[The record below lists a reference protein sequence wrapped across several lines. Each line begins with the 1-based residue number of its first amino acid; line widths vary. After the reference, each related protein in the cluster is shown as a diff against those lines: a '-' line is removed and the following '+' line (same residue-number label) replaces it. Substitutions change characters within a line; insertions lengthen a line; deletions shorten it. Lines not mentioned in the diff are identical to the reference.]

1 MTVDPLVSVE
11 WLKDHLGDPQV
22 RAVDVRWYL
31 TEPHRGRADY
41 DAAHLPG
48 AVFMDIDGDL
58 AAPRGQGPFSDDVHG
73 VLDAMTD
80 GGLGV
85 AFFAPFSATRYFFPF
100 RPIPGTED
108 FDAAVKRQQ
117 E

>member
-58 AAPRGQGPFSDDVHG
+58 AAPRGQGPFS
-73 VLDAMTD
+73 L
-80 GGLGV
+80 
-85 AFFAPFSATRYFFPF
+85 
-100 RPIPGTED
+100 
-108 FDAAVKRQQ
+108 AARGPSSTCPRSPTSPRWACGCW
-117 E
+117 